1 MTRLREGC
9 GGRACLRR
17 HFGRP
22 ARAAACA
29 AVLAACA
36 GACGAPRAV
45 PPPPAA
51 SRLLVVGDTVLERG
65 PSTDGRRPDVGGVSG
80 AYYDRRTNR
89 LLAVSDDHE
98 RPRLLEF
105 DVEVAPAVRLRPR
118 RVVPLQLPQNRTLD
132 AEGIA
137 PAPGG
142 RLFVSSEG
150 DPSDPGE
157 PAAGVYEYRRDG
169 RFVRSLPLPP
179 AVAGDGRGGGMRTN
193 GSIEALSVSPS
204 GARLIAGV
212 ESSLRQDGR
221 ETGFDEGALV
231 RLLVYDVE
239 RPAVAPREFAYRT
252 DPMPR
257 PDRFE
262 EASGDGGVAEVLALS
277 DTELLVLERIYVR
290 ERTLVAPRAE
300 NTIRIY
306 RTSLDPAAE
315 ITGRLSLEEEP
326 PAAVL
331 AKTLVLDLVDLAPQL
346 SEPLRALENFEAMA
360 FGPPLPDG
368 SPTLLL
374 LSDDNFSSR
383 QVTALVV
390 LRWSLPTPNF
400 QLPPPNDAQR
410 PIRPP
415 KSMGVGR

>member
-1 MTRLREGC
+1 
-9 GGRACLRR
+9 
-17 HFGRP
+17 
-22 ARAAACA
+22 
-29 AVLAACA
+29 VL
-36 GACGAPRAV
+36 PL
-45 PPPPAA
+45 PAA
-51 SRLLVVGDTVLERG
+51 SRLLVVGDAVLDRA

-89 LLAVSDDHE
+89 LLAVSDDHG

-105 DVEVAPAVRLRPR
+105 AVEVAPAVRLRPR
-118 RVVPLQLPQNRTLD
+118 RAVVLQLPGNRTLD

-142 RLFVSSEG
+142 GLFVSSEG
-150 DPSDPGE
+150 DPADAGE

-169 RFVRSLPLPP
+169 RFVRSLPLPR

-193 GSIEALSVSPS
+193 GSIEALSLSPS
-204 GARLIAGV
+204 RTRLFAGV

-231 RLLVYDVE
+231 RFLVYDLE
-239 RPAVAPREFAYRT
+239 RPAAAPREFAYRT

-257 PDRFE
+257 PDGFE

-290 ERTLVAPRAE
+290 ERALVAPRAE

-315 ITGRLSLEEEP
+315 ITGRQSLGDEP

-331 AKTLVLDLVDLAPQL
+331 AKTLLLDLADVAPQL
-346 SEPLRALENFEAMA
+346 STPLRALENFEAMA

-383 QVTALVV
+383 QVTALLV
-390 LRWSLPTPNF
+390 LRWAST
-400 QLPPPNDAQR
+400 
-410 PIRPP
+410 
-415 KSMGVGR
+415 G